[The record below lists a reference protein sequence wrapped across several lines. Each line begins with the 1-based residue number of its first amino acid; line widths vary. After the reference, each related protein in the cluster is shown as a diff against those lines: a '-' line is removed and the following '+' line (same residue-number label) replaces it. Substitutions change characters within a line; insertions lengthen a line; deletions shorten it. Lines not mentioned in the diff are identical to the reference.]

1 MKKLIIFIKSTPIII
16 LLLIPFYLI
25 AIITFI
31 DDWLQNYD
39 INTGWEQFILANGL
53 DWLMMISTG
62 LFFFT
67 FIAIMGSFLLN
78 LMSNFSTLLN
88 FTFKKIAL
96 KEKGTN
102 VFMTSSELL
111 GFMVAKY
118 WYIIVIIILLIIL
131 FI

>member
-1 MKKLIIFIKSTPIII
+1 MRKIIEYIKSTPIII
-16 LLLIPFYLI
+16 ILLIPFHLI

-53 DWLMMISTG
+53 EWLMLMSAG
-62 LFFFT
+62 LFIFTLASIGAYFF
-67 FIAIMGSFLLN
+67 ISLASNLSAVLSFG
-78 LMSNFSTLLN
+78 
-88 FTFKKIAL
+88 FKKIVL

-102 VFMTSSELL
+102 ENMTSSELL
-111 GFMVAKY
+111 GFIVAKY

-131 FI
+131 FN